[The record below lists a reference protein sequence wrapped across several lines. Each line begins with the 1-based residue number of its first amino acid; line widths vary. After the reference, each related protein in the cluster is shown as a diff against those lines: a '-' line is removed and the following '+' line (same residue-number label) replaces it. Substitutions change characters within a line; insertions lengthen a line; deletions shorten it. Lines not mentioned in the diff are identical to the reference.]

1 MQNLYILLFALSS
14 TCHPSYVPT
23 LKILPREQRMM
34 TDSYRGVRRAL
45 QTVTCAISP
54 HSGKKDVFDCAEIE
68 NAAHRIGMEL
78 SLTTLGPFYR
88 SVVRLRNSSNEK
100 GKILGYTSGS
110 ILPPLLRQDAMKI
123 FAVNTGNQLSR
134 NTTIKQ
140 TRGWSSPSMFGLSV
154 LLGAYGM
161 RYAYEKGCTK
171 AELLAINDNEKQHEI
186 LVRHYKRLGLRPVK
200 EVTEDIS
207 CIPGPF

>member
-1 MQNLYILLFALSS
+1 
-14 TCHPSYVPT
+14 
-23 LKILPREQRMM
+23 
-34 TDSYRGVRRAL
+34 
-45 QTVTCAISP
+45 
-54 HSGKKDVFDCAEIE
+54 
-68 NAAHRIGMEL
+68 
-78 SLTTLGPFYR
+78 
-88 SVVRLRNSSNEK
+88 
-100 GKILGYTSGS
+100 
-110 ILPPLLRQDAMKI
+110 
-123 FAVNTGNQLSR
+123 
-134 NTTIKQ
+134 
-140 TRGWSSPSMFGLSV
+140 MFGLSV